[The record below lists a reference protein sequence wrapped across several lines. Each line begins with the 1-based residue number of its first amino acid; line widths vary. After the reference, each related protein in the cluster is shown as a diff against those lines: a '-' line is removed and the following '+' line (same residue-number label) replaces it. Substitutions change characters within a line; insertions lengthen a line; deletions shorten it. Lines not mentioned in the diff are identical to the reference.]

1 MGAPCRCWHLQIL
14 AQIGADGYAE
24 VFLNLCPEGPGS
36 GNKKAPPSIDGGAF
50 RCSKSVVSRLLLKDY
65 VNFPTRL
72 QHFPCPAKPC
82 RDDKTIARPESLG
95 ATFMITKNGNALHD
109 FAIFVLG
116 VIDRPL
122 AHSTFPHPGTHL
134 PARAVVVVVD
144 NLFGGALEHFFR
156 CRAEAVSLGVGS
168 AEIDDGCDAHGS
180 CPPEI
185 AVYVVRKPKSMF
197 IKTNKPCRL
206 RHSCQIY

>member
-1 MGAPCRCWHLQIL
+1 MPIKKPRLQYQ
-14 AQIGADGYAE
+14 AG
-24 VFLNLCPEGPGS
+24 
-36 GNKKAPPSIDGGAF
+36 
-50 RCSKSVVSRLLLKDY
+50 LLKRSGSAVSNLLFKHH
-65 VNFPTRL
+65 VNLPTRL
-72 QHFPCPAKPC
+72 KHFPRPAKPC
-82 RDDKTIARPESLG
+82 RDDKTITGPESLG
-95 ATFMITKNGNALHD
+95 VTVMVTQYRNALHN

-122 AHSTFPHPGTHL
+122 AHSAFPHARAHL
-134 PARAVVVVVD
+134 PARAVVMVVD
-144 NLFGGALEHFFR
+144 NLFRGTLEHLFR
-156 CRAEAVSLGVGS
+156 CRAEAISLGVGS